1 MLRIGLIALSL
12 IALSATEAREVPR
25 ERGIKPSPAE
35 TQVVLDFDRLFAVG
49 PAGLL
54 ILDLAA
60 ETYELE
66 TISGLRFAGS
76 LPERPIEKN
85 LRAALPGTLWVNR
98 VGAQA
103 NPGGAIANCRSE
115 AQSLV
120 QAVTQAA
127 ATCAAAQGNAETCR
141 RAFEP
146 VRQAIVALVQ
156 CLRPRG

>member
-1 MLRIGLIALSL
+1 MLRAVPLALL
-12 IALSATEAREVPR
+12 LLAAGWSADAREPLR
-25 ERGIKPSPAE
+25 ERGVRPAPAE
-35 TQVVLDFDRLFAVG
+35 TQVILDVDRLFAVG

-54 ILDLAA
+54 VLDLA
-60 ETYELE
+60 TSSYELE
-66 TISGLRFAGS
+66 TPGGARFSGT
-76 LPERPIEKN
+76 LPERAIEKN
-85 LRAALPGTLWVNR
+85 LRALPSTVWVNR

-103 NPGGAIANCRSE
+103 NPGSTIAACRSE
-115 AQSLV
+115 AQGLV